1 MPEPLNSLF
10 CALLYHPEER
20 SPAEEAAVIALFT
33 LESRFGHLEIRVRK
47 SWEQIVR
54 SADREEMRS
63 LLDDFKKRSAI
74 DPPLLF
80 KQASSLS
87 VGPLI
92 AHEVVSN
99 IEGVPHIAEFLPNSI
114 TL

>member
-10 CALLYHPEER
+10 CALVYHPEEQ
-20 SPAEEAAVIALFT
+20 SPPSEDAVIALFT
-33 LESRFGHLEIRVRK
+33 LEARFGHLEIRVRTR
-47 SWEQIVR
+47 WEEIVR
-54 SADREEMRS
+54 SADRGEMRS
-63 LLDDFKKRSAI
+63 LLEDFKKRSAI

-80 KQASSLS
+80 KQVSSLS

-92 AHEVVSN
+92 AREVVSN
-99 IEGVPHIAEFLPNSI
+99 IKAVPLLAEFLVNST